1 MVYHKSRVVAF
12 RFCSPRPFITLKR
25 HVHLLRLRR
34 RRVSTYIYQTPTES
48 LTTAVAPATP
58 RVDRDLRDEMAT
70 AADQLMS
77 PAALA
82 TIATVSNGQQS
93 LLATTAPSAAAAMAV
108 RNGQEPQE
116 LVESQKSTSPKPSP
130 MPSLKLNKMGSVSSK
145 EKRVYKIV
153 LTGGPCGGKT
163 TGQSRLCTF
172 FENLGWKVFRVPET
186 ATVLLSGGVKFSDLT
201 EKEDPP
207 TPTTFVYKDL
217 PFAAPEHSLIDL
229 TASCPRCLAKA
240 ASKPNGSEAYKFQEN
255 LIRTMVQIENTYF
268 ELGNSSTRNC
278 LIICDRGVMDASAYI
293 SKDKWEKMMAGNK
306 WNPVEMRDNRYNQIL
321 HLVSAANGA
330 EDFYSTEDHACRS
343 EGVDLARELDYKSAA
358 AWVGH
363 PYFDVIDNS
372 TNFEAKMNRLIE
384 SVCQKVGIDI
394 GDRLQATSRK
404 LKYLVAMLPPDSEF
418 PPFQDFDVVHHYLQ
432 SGGPKVQA
440 RLRKRG
446 QKSHWSYIHTQRRP
460 NVHGQARIEVK
471 TQLTHRDYMNLLAQR
486 DDAHFTIY
494 KKRRCFL
501 INNQYFQLDIYKE
514 PGHPRCKGLVLLETY
529 SSLTGDA
536 LKNCMPKFLNIV
548 KEVTGDPDY
557 SMFNLSLKEDWSTTK
572 KFCRTATHGKQHEK
586 QMQQEKQKQY
596 HPYDETSD

>member
-1 MVYHKSRVVAF
+1 
-12 RFCSPRPFITLKR
+12 
-25 HVHLLRLRR
+25 
-34 RRVSTYIYQTPTES
+34 
-48 LTTAVAPATP
+48 
-58 RVDRDLRDEMAT
+58 MAT
-70 AADQLMS
+70 L
-77 PAALA
+77 L
-82 TIATVSNGQQS
+82 SNGQQS
-93 LLATTAPSAAAAMAV
+93 VMATTS
-108 RNGQEPQE
+108 NGQEQQQKQRQHQQDELEQQE
-116 LVESQKSTSPKPSP
+116 QQQQVEIRKSSSPKPGA
-130 MPSLKLNKMGSVSSK
+130 MPSLKLNRMGSVSPK
-145 EKRVYKIV
+145 DKRVYKIV

-201 EKEDPP
+201 EKE
-207 TPTTFVYKDL
+207 
-217 PFAAPEHSLIDL
+217 
-229 TASCPRCLAKA
+229 
-240 ASKPNGSEAYKFQEN
+240 AYKFQEN

-268 ELGNSSTRNC
+268 ELGNSSNRNC

-372 TNFEAKMNRLIE
+372 TNFETKMNRMIE
-384 SVCQKVGIDI
+384 SVCQKLGIDI

-404 LKYLVAMLPPDSEF
+404 LKYLVALLPPDSEF

-432 SGGPKVQA
+432 SAGPKVQA

-446 QKSHWSYIHTQRRP
+446 QKNHWSYIHTQRRP

-572 KFCRTATHGKQHEK
+572 KFCRSATHVKGAANGVSSTPLLLNGQ
-586 QMQQEKQKQY
+586 
-596 HPYDETSD
+596 

>member
-1 MVYHKSRVVAF
+1 MA
-12 RFCSPRPFITLKR
+12 
-25 HVHLLRLRR
+25 
-34 RRVSTYIYQTPTES
+34 
-48 LTTAVAPATP
+48 AT
-58 RVDRDLRDEMAT
+58 
-70 AADQLMS
+70 ADQLMA
-77 PAALA
+77 PAPVLS
-82 TIATVSNGQQS
+82 V
-93 LLATTAPSAAAAMAV
+93 ATTLQPTRTNSSFTSAPATNSNEMDTTE
-108 RNGQEPQE
+108 NQ
-116 LVESQKSTSPKPSP
+116 VENSKSGSPKPNAL
-130 MPSLKLNKMGSVSSK
+130 PSLKLNKLGASTAK

-201 EKEDPP
+201 EK
-207 TPTTFVYKDL
+207 
-217 PFAAPEHSLIDL
+217 
-229 TASCPRCLAKA
+229 
-240 ASKPNGSEAYKFQEN
+240 EAYKFQEN

-372 TNFEAKMNRLIE
+372 TNFETKMNRMIE
-384 SVCQKVGIDI
+384 SVCQKLGIDT

-404 LKYLVAMLPPDSEF
+404 LKYLVALLPADGEF

-432 SGGPKVQA
+432 SAGPRVQA

-446 QKSHWSYIHTQRRP
+446 QKNHWSYIHTQRRP

-501 INNQYFQLDIYKE
+501 INNQYFQLDIYRE

-529 SSLTGDA
+529 SSLTGEA

-572 KFCRTATHGKQHEK
+572 KYFRPTKQGKPQATLQT
-586 QMQQEKQKQY
+586 QASAPLMQY
-596 HPYDETSD
+596 HPYDENSD

>member
-1 MVYHKSRVVAF
+1 
-12 RFCSPRPFITLKR
+12 
-25 HVHLLRLRR
+25 
-34 RRVSTYIYQTPTES
+34 
-48 LTTAVAPATP
+48 
-58 RVDRDLRDEMAT
+58 MAT
-70 AADQLMS
+70 TADQLP
-77 PAALA
+77 PAATLL
-82 TIATVSNGQQS
+82 NGQQS
-93 LLATTAPSAAAAMAV
+93 MMATS
-108 RNGQEPQE
+108 NGQEQQQE
-116 LVESQKSTSPKPSP
+116 KEQEQQVVISKSTSPKPGA
-130 MPSLKLNKMGSVSSK
+130 MPSLKLIKMGSVSQK

-201 EKEDPP
+201 EK
-207 TPTTFVYKDL
+207 
-217 PFAAPEHSLIDL
+217 
-229 TASCPRCLAKA
+229 
-240 ASKPNGSEAYKFQEN
+240 EAYKFQEN

-372 TNFEAKMNRLIE
+372 TNFEAKMNRMIE
-384 SVCQKVGIDI
+384 SVCQKLGIDI

-404 LKYLVAMLPPDSEF
+404 LKYLVAALPADSEF

-432 SGGPKVQA
+432 SAGPKVQA

-446 QKSHWSYIHTQRRP
+446 QKNHWSYIHTQRRP

-557 SMFNLSLKEDWSTTK
+557 SMFNLSLKEDWSISK
-572 KFCRTATHGKQHEK
+572 KFCRTATHANGVSSTPLVLNGQ
-586 QMQQEKQKQY
+586 
-596 HPYDETSD
+596 

>member
-1 MVYHKSRVVAF
+1 
-12 RFCSPRPFITLKR
+12 
-25 HVHLLRLRR
+25 
-34 RRVSTYIYQTPTES
+34 
-48 LTTAVAPATP
+48 
-58 RVDRDLRDEMAT
+58 MAT
-70 AADQLMS
+70 AADQLMA
-77 PAALA
+77 PASLA
-82 TIATVSNGQQS
+82 TIAPVSNGQQS
-93 LLATTAPSAAAAMAV
+93 LLATTAAVAMAA
-108 RNGQEPQE
+108 RNGQEQQE
-116 LVESQKSTSPKPSP
+116 LVENQKSTSPKPSP
-130 MPSLKLNKMGSVSSK
+130 MPNLKLNKMGSVSSK

-201 EKEDPP
+201 EK
-207 TPTTFVYKDL
+207 
-217 PFAAPEHSLIDL
+217 
-229 TASCPRCLAKA
+229 
-240 ASKPNGSEAYKFQEN
+240 EAYKFQEN

-330 EDFYSTEDHACRS
+330 EDFYSTEKRKRHYQDHACRS

-446 QKSHWSYIHTQRRP
+446 QKNHWSYIHTQRRP

-572 KFCRTATHGKQHEK
+572 KFCRTATHGKQHE
-586 QMQQEKQKQY
+586 QQQLHQENQNQNQKQY
-596 HPYDETSD
+596 HPYDEISD

>member
-1 MVYHKSRVVAF
+1 
-12 RFCSPRPFITLKR
+12 
-25 HVHLLRLRR
+25 
-34 RRVSTYIYQTPTES
+34 
-48 LTTAVAPATP
+48 
-58 RVDRDLRDEMAT
+58 MAT

-93 LLATTAPSAAAAMAV
+93 LLATTALAPSAAAAMAV
-108 RNGQEPQE
+108 RNGQEQQE

-201 EKEDPP
+201 EK
-207 TPTTFVYKDL
+207 
-217 PFAAPEHSLIDL
+217 
-229 TASCPRCLAKA
+229 
-240 ASKPNGSEAYKFQEN
+240 EAYKFQEN

-572 KFCRTATHGKQHEK
+572 KFCRTATHAKGAAYGVANTPLVLNGQ
-586 QMQQEKQKQY
+586 
-596 HPYDETSD
+596 

>member
-1 MVYHKSRVVAF
+1 
-12 RFCSPRPFITLKR
+12 
-25 HVHLLRLRR
+25 
-34 RRVSTYIYQTPTES
+34 
-48 LTTAVAPATP
+48 
-58 RVDRDLRDEMAT
+58 MAT
-70 AADQLMS
+70 AADQLMA
-77 PAALA
+77 PASLA
-82 TIATVSNGQQS
+82 TIAPVSNGQQS
-93 LLATTAPSAAAAMAV
+93 LLATTAAVAMAA
-108 RNGQEPQE
+108 RNGQEQQE
-116 LVESQKSTSPKPSP
+116 LVENQKSTSPKPSP
-130 MPSLKLNKMGSVSSK
+130 MPNLKLNKMGSVSSK

-201 EKEDPP
+201 EK
-207 TPTTFVYKDL
+207 
-217 PFAAPEHSLIDL
+217 
-229 TASCPRCLAKA
+229 
-240 ASKPNGSEAYKFQEN
+240 EAYKFQEN

-446 QKSHWSYIHTQRRP
+446 QKNHWSYIHTQRRP

-572 KFCRTATHGKQHEK
+572 KFCRTATHAKGAANGVSNTPLLLNGQ
-586 QMQQEKQKQY
+586 
-596 HPYDETSD
+596 

>member
-1 MVYHKSRVVAF
+1 
-12 RFCSPRPFITLKR
+12 
-25 HVHLLRLRR
+25 
-34 RRVSTYIYQTPTES
+34 
-48 LTTAVAPATP
+48 
-58 RVDRDLRDEMAT
+58 MAT
-70 AADQLMS
+70 AADQLMA
-77 PAALA
+77 PASLA
-82 TIATVSNGQQS
+82 TIAPVSNGQQS
-93 LLATTAPSAAAAMAV
+93 LLATTAAVAMAA
-108 RNGQEPQE
+108 RNGQEQQE
-116 LVESQKSTSPKPSP
+116 LVENQKSTSPKPSP
-130 MPSLKLNKMGSVSSK
+130 MPNLKLNKMGSVSSK

-201 EKEDPP
+201 EK
-207 TPTTFVYKDL
+207 
-217 PFAAPEHSLIDL
+217 
-229 TASCPRCLAKA
+229 
-240 ASKPNGSEAYKFQEN
+240 EAYKFQEN

-404 LKYLVAMLPPDSEF
+404 LKYLVAMLPPDCEF

-446 QKSHWSYIHTQRRP
+446 QKNHWSYIHTQRRP

-572 KFCRTATHGKQHEK
+572 KFCRTATHGKQHEQQQLHHEK
-586 QMQQEKQKQY
+586 QNQKQY

>member
-1 MVYHKSRVVAF
+1 
-12 RFCSPRPFITLKR
+12 
-25 HVHLLRLRR
+25 
-34 RRVSTYIYQTPTES
+34 
-48 LTTAVAPATP
+48 
-58 RVDRDLRDEMAT
+58 MAT
-70 AADQLMS
+70 TADQLP
-77 PAALA
+77 PAATLL
-82 TIATVSNGQQS
+82 NGQQS
-93 LLATTAPSAAAAMAV
+93 MMATS
-108 RNGQEPQE
+108 NGQEQQQE
-116 LVESQKSTSPKPSP
+116 KEQEQQVVISKSTSPKPGA
-130 MPSLKLNKMGSVSSK
+130 MPSLKLIKMGSVSQK

-201 EKEDPP
+201 EK
-207 TPTTFVYKDL
+207 
-217 PFAAPEHSLIDL
+217 
-229 TASCPRCLAKA
+229 
-240 ASKPNGSEAYKFQEN
+240 EAYKFQEN

-372 TNFEAKMNRLIE
+372 TNFEAKMNRMIE
-384 SVCQKVGIDI
+384 SVCQKLGIDI

-404 LKYLVAMLPPDSEF
+404 LKYLVAALPADSEF

-432 SGGPKVQA
+432 SAGPKVQA

-446 QKSHWSYIHTQRRP
+446 QKNHWSYIHTQRRP

-557 SMFNLSLKEDWSTTK
+557 SMFNLSLKEDWSISK
-572 KFCRTATHGKQHEK
+572 KFCRTATHGKQDL
-586 QMQQEKQKQY
+586 QPAPPKQY
-596 HPYDETSD
+596 HPYDENSD

>member
-1 MVYHKSRVVAF
+1 
-12 RFCSPRPFITLKR
+12 
-25 HVHLLRLRR
+25 
-34 RRVSTYIYQTPTES
+34 
-48 LTTAVAPATP
+48 
-58 RVDRDLRDEMAT
+58 MAT
-70 AADQLMS
+70 TADQLMA
-77 PAALA
+77 PALVP
-82 TIATVSNGQQS
+82 TSNGQQS
-93 LLATTAPSAAAAMAV
+93 VLIVGTKLQASTNSNSDSNQNLPKKKKTAAVQQQQQQHQHQVDSKRSALAKPDAMNA
-108 RNGQEPQE
+108 
-116 LVESQKSTSPKPSP
+116 
-130 MPSLKLNKMGSVSSK
+130 SLKLKSSEPIK
-145 EKRVYKIV
+145 EVRVYKIV

-201 EKEDPP
+201 EDEDPP
-207 TPTTFVYKDL
+207 TPSTFVYKDL
-217 PFAAPEHSLIDL
+217 PFAAPEHSIIDL
-229 TASCPRCLAKA
+229 TASCPRCLAQA

-268 ELGNSSTRNC
+268 ELGNSNTRNV

-293 SKDKWEKMMAGNK
+293 SKDKWEKMMAANK

-343 EGVDLARELDYKSAA
+343 EGVELARELDYKSAA

-372 TNFEAKMNRLIE
+372 TDFETKMNRMIE
-384 SVCQKVGIDI
+384 SVCQKLGIDI

-404 LKYLVAMLPPDSEF
+404 LKYLVASLPPESEF
-418 PPFQDFDVVHHYLQ
+418 PPFQDFDVEHHYLQ
-432 SGGPKVQA
+432 STFPKVQA

-446 QKSHWSYIHTQRRP
+446 QKNHWSYIYTQRRP
-460 NVHGQARIEVK
+460 NIHGQNRIEVK
-471 TQLTHRDYMNLLAQR
+471 TQLTHRDYINLLAQC
-486 DDAHFTIY
+486 DDAHYTIY
-494 KKRRCFL
+494 KTRRCFL

-557 SMFNLSLKEDWSTTK
+557 SMFNLSLKEDWSTSEK
-572 KFCRTATHGKQHEK
+572 YCRPTSHGKQK
-586 QMQQEKQKQY
+586 QTLPPPPPPPPERHY
-596 HPYDETSD
+596 HPYDENSD

>member
-1 MVYHKSRVVAF
+1 
-12 RFCSPRPFITLKR
+12 
-25 HVHLLRLRR
+25 
-34 RRVSTYIYQTPTES
+34 
-48 LTTAVAPATP
+48 
-58 RVDRDLRDEMAT
+58 MAT
-70 AADQLMS
+70 ATNAATALIA
-77 PAALA
+77 PAPTLANRQQSALSVSA
-82 TIATVSNGQQS
+82 VQTNISESNGQEVKQVDNNS
-93 LLATTAPSAAAAMAV
+93 KSA
-108 RNGQEPQE
+108 
-116 LVESQKSTSPKPSP
+116 SPKPSN
-130 MPSLKLNKMGSVSSK
+130 MPKITTTMLNKMETGSKS

-172 FENLGWKVFRVPET
+172 FENLGWKVFRVPES

-201 EKEDPP
+201 D
-207 TPTTFVYKDL
+207 
-217 PFAAPEHSLIDL
+217 I
-229 TASCPRCLAKA
+229 
-240 ASKPNGSEAYKFQEN
+240 EAYKFQEN

-293 SKDKWEKMMAGNK
+293 SKDKWEKMMGANK

-330 EDFYSTEDHACRS
+330 EEFYSTEDHACRS

-372 TNFEAKMNRLIE
+372 TDFETKMNRMIE
-384 SVCQKVGIDI
+384 SVCQKLGIDT

-404 LKYLVAMLPPDSEF
+404 LKFLVATLPVDSEF

-446 QKSHWSYIHTQRRP
+446 QKNHWSYIHTQRRP

-471 TQLTHRDYMNLLAQR
+471 TQLNHRDYMNRLAQR
-486 DDAHFTIY
+486 DEAHFPIY

-514 PGHPRCKGLVLLETY
+514 PCHPRCKGLVLLETY
-529 SSLTGDA
+529 SSLSGEA

-548 KEVTGDPDY
+548 KEVTGDPKF
-557 SMFNLSLKEDWSTTK
+557 SMFNLSLREDWTTSK
-572 KFCRTATHGKQHEK
+572 KFCSSSTHANGKATNGVSKAPLELNGH
-586 QMQQEKQKQY
+586 
-596 HPYDETSD
+596 

>member
-201 EKEDPP
+201 EK
-207 TPTTFVYKDL
+207 
-217 PFAAPEHSLIDL
+217 
-229 TASCPRCLAKA
+229 
-240 ASKPNGSEAYKFQEN
+240 EAYKFQEN

-572 KFCRTATHGKQHEK
+572 KFCRTATHAKGAANGVANTPLVLNGQ
-586 QMQQEKQKQY
+586 
-596 HPYDETSD
+596 

>member
-1 MVYHKSRVVAF
+1 
-12 RFCSPRPFITLKR
+12 
-25 HVHLLRLRR
+25 
-34 RRVSTYIYQTPTES
+34 
-48 LTTAVAPATP
+48 
-58 RVDRDLRDEMAT
+58 MAT
-70 AADQLMS
+70 AADQLMA
-77 PAALA
+77 PASLA
-82 TIATVSNGQQS
+82 TIAPVSNGQQS
-93 LLATTAPSAAAAMAV
+93 LLATTAAVAMAA
-108 RNGQEPQE
+108 RNGQEQQE
-116 LVESQKSTSPKPSP
+116 LVENQKSTSPKPSP
-130 MPSLKLNKMGSVSSK
+130 MPNLKLNKMGSVSSK

-201 EKEDPP
+201 EK
-207 TPTTFVYKDL
+207 
-217 PFAAPEHSLIDL
+217 
-229 TASCPRCLAKA
+229 
-240 ASKPNGSEAYKFQEN
+240 EAYKFQEN

-446 QKSHWSYIHTQRRP
+446 QKNHWSYIHTQRRP

-572 KFCRTATHGKQHEK
+572 KFCRTATHGKQHE
-586 QMQQEKQKQY
+586 QQQLHQENQNQNQKQY
-596 HPYDETSD
+596 HPYDEISD